1 MTAAL
6 SPPPWEDVGALLIR
20 GVYMYVL
27 LVFLALVCDSVTRF
41 PALRRLSKPKFRY
54 HAIHQSPV
62 VIAAFDIFTRYGIHI
77 AVFRM
82 LASTGICVAYVYST
96 YVGSIGT
103 YLLYTQRILAT
114 LLVFQFMSNL
124 FTSLRP
130 IQFIFH
136 GESIMEVFSLASLLM
151 AKSTDWLNFS
161 FLQAYIVLSRY
172 FQIESAL
179 ELVFME
185 KTSPFHRQLTRLT
198 LEFIVFIYVFACG
211 LQLFE
216 RLGDPWQTLTTT
228 TFELTL
234 ANSFYFTVVTIFT
247 VGYGDF
253 VPYTLMGRIWII
265 CIIVFGAYLV
275 TRKIGQVVDVVSGL
289 RRGLGSFVKGEDV
302 DHCVICG
309 NVKWEYLK
317 SFVQEFYGD
326 PRNATKKLV
335 VICDN
340 PNWTEETWN
349 KFFTAHAPFRN
360 HVTYLEGSCV
370 SRDDLDRAQVDDAK
384 AVFVLNNQHN
394 PDPYAEDSETLKRI
408 LTIRSYA
415 PNLPIYSMCALRDSM
430 LQITYALEHVHE
442 NEAEEGMSRRAS
454 LSAGLSTIAQEGR
467 RSNID
472 LLSGTA
478 LGVKSSFD
486 PTSAL
491 YSGDFEEEDDDDG
504 GDDDGLFVPNYD
516 GSSDLKSEAICMQEV
531 EMSLLAE
538 NVFCNGLSTLLANL
552 ILRVN
557 PQTKESDQPWSIEY
571 KIGSECRFEYVKLPM
586 ALHHKKFAD
595 IAMIMYDFGV
605 LLIATKRFMD
615 KKWRAITP
623 DTTIHLNTVGLI
635 ITFHSATFLDRIMQH
650 IATLVNDIFNDDEIN
665 EANSQDLPS
674 IEENFS
680 DETVPRYNFAGDLLT
695 GDVSLAYDAYESP
708 TDDVSSILP
717 QFQSAAVSWSAP
729 RTMEGPASDPTKEP
743 MSDPRSLPESSMPQS
758 PLRAQQ
764 TQDQAEAMVFTNN
777 PLPTHPTGISAEG
790 TVPQY
795 DTDTERSLPKPS
807 LSRATK
813 LNVPQ
818 IEESIRRLETL
829 VEDGDSSG
837 SNGNPRIST
846 ATTQSKD
853 LKQQAGTTA
862 SSVAGAETEKGKST
876 DTDKVLD
883 SEETPKIARRTSFRS
898 SGKRATHKLKQHVSF
913 NAGAGEVTEPRKRK
927 PKIVAENA
935 DKDQQLVF
943 FGNDEL
949 PVALKGHIVVC
960 AIGQMAMMNLKIFLD
975 RVWIVR
981 GPFSRTTPVVAI
993 CPRITDEDEA
1003 DLSGYPHGR
1012 LFLIQGN
1019 SLSVQ
1024 TLRRAQFDKAKAI
1037 IILACEDKNDID
1049 DMDAKAIFTI
1059 MTLDYLL
1066 GERSET
1072 FVCTMLDAE
1081 ESMQLLRAPANPRRR
1096 GADLAQDA
1104 EPYLDYA
1111 LSPVNM
1117 RSGFS
1122 RLRSSQSTSFRYRG
1136 QGFARFDSRRSIGGR
1151 SISFGAMSTAGN
1163 LPRSMSFVGYRSRT
1177 YTNRKRAIERRL
1189 GIGDPHGTGRKSTF
1203 PPYGLYGHPQD
1214 EDEDI
1219 MNNPSM
1225 GGTSALNFLLNPSTI
1240 SMGAGGPQFS
1250 LADTIMGRGRGV
1262 QGVIVNRARDESFE
1276 KQRYASGEMMISS
1289 TYMSLLIREYAM
1301 PGLMAVV
1308 RKIFGAGIGNKANS
1322 KRCWIR
1328 TVRIPKKWIEAGD
1341 GGRRIYR
1348 EVVEALLE
1356 HSAVAVG
1363 LYRSGDVMVRVQ
1375 LEVDPERHSDRGSA
1389 TPLLSESL
1397 ETDTS
1402 GTPPADEFDSANL
1415 SDGGIPGLELGGD
1428 SVPRM
1433 RTSRSFERG
1442 AILQNLPSYG
1452 AIQDPSRSPLPQS
1465 AHSASA
1471 HSAASGDATENVSA
1485 RVTIPPS
1492 LMFDMAEDVQA
1503 ARQSSDGG
1511 MSERD
1516 LYNSYTCPSSGRTAL
1531 FKEVPGGEN
1540 VLPYVYTNPEAYTLV
1555 SEHDAVYIL
1564 VSPQVTIPEDWASDM
1579 QTRE

>member
-1 MTAAL
+1 M
-6 SPPPWEDVGALLIR
+6 R
-20 GVYMYVL
+20 M
-27 LVFLALVCDSVTRF
+27 VT
-41 PALRRLSKPKFRY
+41 
-54 HAIHQSPV
+54 
-62 VIAAFDIFTRYGIHI
+62 
-77 AVFRM
+77 
-82 LASTGICVAYVYST
+82 STGVCVAYVYST
-96 YVGSIGT
+96 YMGNIGT
-103 YLLYTQRILAT
+103 LLLYVQRFLAVT
-114 LLVFQFMSNL
+114 LIIQFIGNL
-124 FTSLRP
+124 FSSLRP
-130 IQFIFH
+130 LQFIFH
-136 GESIMEVFSLASLLM
+136 GESIMEVLSLASLIM

-172 FQIESAL
+172 FQIELAL
-179 ELVFME
+179 ENVFME

-253 VPYTLMGRIWII
+253 VPYTLMGRLWII

-289 RRGLGSFVKGEDV
+289 RRGLGSFVKAEDV

-326 PRNATKKLV
+326 GRNATKKLV

-408 LTIRSYA
+408 LTIRAYA

-430 LQITYALEHVHE
+430 LQITYALEHVSE
-442 NEAEEGMSRRAS
+442 SEAEEGVSRRGS
-454 LSAGLSTIAQEGR
+454 LSAGLSTIALEGR
-467 RSNID
+467 RSQNDILD
-472 LLSGTA
+472 DGA
-478 LGVKSSFD
+478 LRVGSSLGR
-486 PTSAL
+486 TLA
-491 YSGDFEEEDDDDG
+491 YGDYEEDDDDDS

-586 ALHHKKFAD
+586 ALHDKKFAD

-623 DTTIHLNTVGLI
+623 DTTIHLSTIGLI

-650 IATLVNDIFNDDEIN
+650 IAKLVSELYNDDEIN
-665 EANSQDLPS
+665 EANSQEVPS
-674 IEENFS
+674 IEEEFS
-680 DETVPRYNFAGDLLT
+680 DEGVSRYNLAGDLLT
-695 GDVSLAYDAYESP
+695 GDVSLAYESP
-708 TDDVSSILP
+708 NDNFGTALSQGRSGG
-717 QFQSAAVSWSAP
+717 VSWTAP
-729 RTMEGPASDPTKEP
+729 RTLEGSAESSANEP
-743 MSDPRSLPESSMPQS
+743 ISDPRSLPESSMPPS
-758 PLRAQQ
+758 PLGRQQ
-764 TQDQAEAMVFTNN
+764 TQDQAKPLIFTRTT
-777 PLPTHPTGISAEG
+777 LPDISVANEG
-790 TVPQY
+790 TVEGQGANV
-795 DTDTERSLPKPS
+795 ERTLPKPAS
-807 LSRATK
+807 SSRGPRR
-813 LNVPQ
+813 NVPE
-818 IEESIRRLETL
+818 IEESLRQIEALE
-829 VEDGDSSG
+829 EKEDSSG
-837 SNGNPRIST
+837 SSENPNIASAST
-846 ATTQSKD
+846 ASKAP
-853 LKQQAGTTA
+853 AGQTGLSNLPSDA
-862 SSVAGAETEKGKST
+862 VGRERGHPT
-876 DTDKVLD
+876 DIDQLLD
-883 SEETPKIARRTSFRS
+883 SEETPRSAKRTSFS
-898 SGKRATHKLKQHVSF
+898 STQKRATTKMKQHVSF
-913 NAGAGEVTEPRKRK
+913 NAGEPAKQRRRR
-927 PKIVAENA
+927 PKTIMENA

-949 PVALKGHIVVC
+949 PVVLKGHIIVC
-960 AIGQMAMMNLKIFLD
+960 AIGQMAMMNLKLFLD
-975 RVWIVR
+975 RVWIAR
-981 GPFSRTTPVVAI
+981 GPFSRNTPVVAI

-1003 DLSGYPHGR
+1003 DLAGYESGQ

-1019 SLSVQ
+1019 SLSVK
-1024 TLRRAQFDKAKAI
+1024 TLKRAQFQKAKAI

-1081 ESMQLLRAPANPRRR
+1081 ESMQLLRAPGNPRRR
-1096 GADLAQDA
+1096 GANLAQDA

-1111 LSPVNM
+1111 LSPANV

-1122 RLRSSQSTSFRYRG
+1122 RLRSSQSNSFRYRG
-1136 QGFARFDSRRSIGGR
+1136 LSLSRFDSKRSIGGR
-1151 SISFGAMSTAGN
+1151 TLSFGAMSMAGN

-1177 YTNRKRAIERRL
+1177 YTNRKRAIERSL
-1189 GIGDPHGTGRKSTF
+1189 GIRDPNQYATGRRPTLHS
-1203 PPYGLYGHPQD
+1203 YGTYGHVIND
-1214 EDEDI
+1214 DEDI
-1219 MNNPSM
+1219 MNNTSM

-1240 SMGAGGPQFS
+1240 TMGGVGPQFS
-1250 LADTIMGRGRGV
+1250 LADTIMGRGRGM
-1262 QGVIVNRARDESFE
+1262 QGVVMNRARDESFE

-1308 RKIFGAGIGNKANS
+1308 RKIFGAGIGSNAKS

-1328 TVRIPKKWIEAGD
+1328 TVRIPQKWIEAGE
-1341 GGRRIYR
+1341 GGHRIYR

-1375 LEVDPERHSDRGSA
+1375 LEVDQERHSDRGSA
-1389 TPLLSESL
+1389 TPLDSDSFDEDL
-1397 ETDTS
+1397 TS
-1402 GTPPADEFDSANL
+1402 TTPADEFDSANM
-1415 SDGGIPGLELGGD
+1415 SDVGSPGLELGGD
-1428 SVPRM
+1428 SVPPLRS
-1433 RTSRSFERG
+1433 SRSFERT

-1452 AIQDPSRSPLPQS
+1452 AIRDPSQS
-1465 AHSASA
+1465 NVPAD
-1471 HSAASGDATENVSA
+1471 SGEETENTSA

-1492 LMFDMAEDVQA
+1492 MMFDMAEDVRA
-1503 ARQSSDGG
+1503 AQQSSDSGV
-1511 MSERD
+1511 SERD
-1516 LYNSYTCPSSGRTAL
+1516 LYKSYTCPSSGRTAL

-1555 SEHDAVYIL
+1555 SEHDAVYVL
-1564 VSPQVTIPEDWASDM
+1564 VSPQVSIPEDWTSSKQA
-1579 QTRE
+1579 QK